1 MDGGKTMIITRTYI
15 EKKVQNAINKN
26 YSHAR
31 IRKTG
36 DRAVDA
42 AVMQTAEEWGYK
54 VAQSKKYVM
63 ILL

>member
-1 MDGGKTMIITRTYI
+1 MIITRTYV
-15 EKKVQNAINKN
+15 EKKVQNAIKQN

-36 DRAVDA
+36 DSSVDA
-42 AVMQTAEEWGYK
+42 AIMQTAEEWGYK
-54 VAQSKKYVM
+54 VVQSREYIM

>member
-1 MDGGKTMIITRTYI
+1 MIITRTYI
-15 EKKVQNAINKN
+15 EKRVQNAIKKN

-36 DRAVDA
+36 DSSVDA

-54 VAQSKKYVM
+54 VAQSKEYIM